1 MSYVPIDPNIVPLL
15 QGFRPYLGEK
25 GQVVTDGLVSLFDVV
40 TSNSGQEAVKTMSRA
55 FASFGGEGKTITL
68 KTATGNL
75 TLSLNLVFVLFL
87 ILILLILSG
96 NLLALSHDVD
106 DNAESPE
113 EYAADSGDSEGT
125 LV

>member
-55 FASFGGEGKTITL
+55 LASIGGEGKTITL

-96 NLLALSHDVD
+96 NLLALSHDVNE
-106 DNAESPE
+106 NAESPK
-113 EYAADSGDSEGT
+113 EYAADSGDPEGT